1 MTMPTALI
9 EGPFRRSPRMRSAM
23 ADIDPTKREQ
33 GDDNETHH
41 PRGRLPTI
49 VVGAVIGML
58 LWLLLD
64 HMIPP

>member
-1 MTMPTALI
+1 
-9 EGPFRRSPRMRSAM
+9 M

-64 HMIPP
+64 HIIPQ